1 MNKDATFTPEVKG
14 NGMVNNEFQNVDS
27 IHSEDTGSNGKQ
39 TKRQEVETF
48 LKKRFTFRF
57 NELTGGIEYTRINQ
71 HKWVELNDYRLN
83 SLCRVIDKEKA
94 ISVPAGLLIEYLRS
108 DFVPTY
114 HPLQEYLQSL
124 PKRSG
129 TTAIDYLAST
139 VRVKNADLFRET
151 LTRWLVSSVANVFE
165 PNGCQNQTC
174 FVMTGGQ
181 GAFKSTWLNLLCPP
195 DLIKYLFCGKID
207 LQSKDTYILLGTM
220 FIINLDDQLRALNKK
235 DDETLK
241 TIITHP
247 NINVR
252 RPYDRYPSYLSRIAS
267 FCGSI
272 NSNEFLTDPTGSR
285 RFLPFEVESIAIDTA
300 KEININQV
308 WAEAYALFKQP
319 DFKYWFTVEDFAEM
333 FGSNED
339 FQVATE
345 EYELLHEY
353 YEVVLDTKL
362 ANVHLSTTKLL
373 AQLQTKTR
381 SSLGSKRLS
390 EALRKSKGIQRTL
403 RSSGNNKV
411 WYLRER
417 TDNEIHERSQAELPV
432 EINVIAVAS

>member
-1 MNKDATFTPEVKG
+1 
-14 NGMVNNEFQNVDS
+14 
-27 IHSEDTGSNGKQ
+27 
-39 TKRQEVETF
+39 
-48 LKKRFTFRF
+48 
-57 NELTGGIEYTRINQ
+57 
-71 HKWVELNDYRLN
+71 
-83 SLCRVIDKEKA
+83 
-94 ISVPAGLLIEYLRS
+94 
-108 DFVPTY
+108 
-114 HPLQEYLQSL
+114 
-124 PKRSG
+124 
-129 TTAIDYLAST
+129 
-139 VRVKNADLFRET
+139 
-151 LTRWLVSSVANVFE
+151 
-165 PNGCQNQTC
+165 
-174 FVMTGGQ
+174 MTGGQ
-181 GAFKSTWLNLLCPP
+181 GAFKSTWLNLLCPS

-252 RPYDRYPSYLSRIAS
+252 RPYDKYPSYLSRIAS

-272 NSNEFLTDPTGSR
+272 NTNEFLTDPTGSR
-285 RFLPFEVESIAIDTA
+285 RFLPFEVESIAIDIA
-300 KEININQV
+300 KEIDINQV

-333 FGSNED
+333 FGNNDD

-353 YEVVLDTKL
+353 YEVVPDAKL
-362 ANVHLSTTKLL
+362 ANFHVSTTKLL

-381 SSLGSKRLS
+381 SSLSSKRLG
-390 EALRKSKGIQRTL
+390 EALRKSKGVKRTL

-417 TDNEIHERSQAELPV
+417 SDNEIRERSQAELPV
-432 EINVIAVAS
+432 ETNASAVTS